1 MKIKL
6 SDIATVKAGH
16 GFRGKIPEISE
27 GNGYVIQQRDI
38 NENGIINWTGLVRT
52 EIRGRREPDWLEPG
66 DIIFSARGVRNIA
79 TCIDEIEKPVVCGP
93 YYFLIQINEDVSA
106 AFLPAFIGWQLNQKR
121 AQKTF
126 AKALEG
132 SIQVSIRK
140 SVLEN
145 IELDIPDIKKQHAIA
160 ELDKLTKKEQSIFAA
175 LIVNRKQQMRSIAA
189 GLLNNTIE
197 LNTK

>member
-16 GFRGKIPEISE
+16 AFRGKIPEKSS

-52 EIRGRREPDWLEPG
+52 EVTGRREPDWLEPG
-66 DIIFSARGVRNIA
+66 DIIFSSRGVRNIA
-79 TCIDEIEKPVVCGP
+79 TCIDEIEMPVVCGP
-93 YYFLIQINEDVSA
+93 YYFLIHINSGVIDDV
-106 AFLPAFIGWQLNQKR
+106 LPAFIAWQLNQKK
-121 AQKTF
+121 AQRTF
-126 AKALEG
+126 GKSLEG

-145 IELDIPDIKKQHAIA
+145 IELDIPDLNKQHAIA
-160 ELDKLTKKEQSIFAA
+160 ELDYLTKKEQSILEA
-175 LIVNRKQQMRSIAA
+175 LITNRKQQMRGIAA
-189 GLLNNTIE
+189 DFLDNID
-197 LNTK
+197 K

>member
-1 MKIKL
+1 MKVKL

-16 GFRGKIPEISE
+16 AFRGKIPEESN

-52 EIRGRREPDWLEPG
+52 EVTGRREPDWLEPG

-79 TCIDEIEKPVVCGP
+79 TCIDEIEMPVVCGP
-93 YYFLIQINEDVSA
+93 YYFLIHINSDVTDDV
-106 AFLPAFIGWQLNQKR
+106 LPAFIAWQLNQKK
-121 AQKTF
+121 AQRTF
-126 AKALEG
+126 GKSLEG

-145 IELDIPDIKKQHAIA
+145 IELDIPDLNKQHAIA
-160 ELDKLTKKEQSIFAA
+160 ELDYLTKKEQSILEA
-175 LIVNRKQQMRSIAA
+175 LITNRKQQMRGIAA
-189 GLLNNTIE
+189 DFLDNID
-197 LNTK
+197 K

>member
-160 ELDKLTKKEQSIFAA
+160 ELDKLTKKEQSIFEA

>member
-38 NENGIINWTGLVRT
+38 NENGIINAGQGS
-52 EIRGRREPDWLEPG
+52 IIQCSAG

-160 ELDKLTKKEQSIFAA
+160 ELDKLTKKEQSIFEA

>member
-1 MKIKL
+1 MKVKL
-6 SDIATVKAGH
+6 SDIASVKAGH
-16 GFRGKIPEISE
+16 AFRGKIPEE
-27 GNGYVIQQRDI
+27 LNGNGYVIQQRDI
-38 NENGIINWTGLVRT
+38 NENGVINWAGLVRT
-52 EIRGRREPDWLEPG
+52 EVTGRGRTDWLEPG

-79 TCIDEIEKPVVCGP
+79 TCIDEIRMPTVCGP
-93 YYFLIQINEDVSA
+93 YYFLIHINPNVTDK
-106 AFLPAFIGWQLNQKR
+106 FLPAFIAWQLNQKK

-126 AKALEG
+126 AKTLEG

-160 ELDKLTKKEQSIFAA
+160 ELDKLTKKEQTLLEA
-175 LIVNRKQQMRSIAA
+175 LIINRKQQMRSIAS

>member
-1 MKIKL
+1 MKVKL

-16 GFRGKIPEISE
+16 AFRGKIPELSS

-52 EIRGRREPDWLEPG
+52 EVTGRREPDWLQPG
-66 DIIFSARGVRNIA
+66 DIIFSARGVKNIA
-79 TCIDEIEKPVVCGP
+79 SCIDEIEKPVVCGP
-93 YYFLIQINEDVSA
+93 YYFLIHINLNVSA
-106 AFLPAFIGWQLNQKR
+106 ACLPAFIAWQLNQKN
-121 AQKTF
+121 AQRTF
-126 AKALEG
+126 AQTLEG
-132 SIQVSIRK
+132 TIQVSIRK

-160 ELDKLTKKEQSIFAA
+160 ELDKLTKKEQGILEA
-175 LIVNRKQQMRSIAA
+175 LIDNRKQQMRSIAS